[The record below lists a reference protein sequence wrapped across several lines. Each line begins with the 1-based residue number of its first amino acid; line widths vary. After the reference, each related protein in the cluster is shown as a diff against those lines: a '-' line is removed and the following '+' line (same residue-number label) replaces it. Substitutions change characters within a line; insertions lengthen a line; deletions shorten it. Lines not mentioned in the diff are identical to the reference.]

1 MSDLF
6 DGHPTVVPY
15 FRLHDYA
22 REFYSRANQGGL
34 PTSITITERTLS
46 NNQNMKEW
54 QKEKFHWR
62 TEDPDSKVIYPD
74 DRDDAIALQPQRIR
88 LFRVIY
94 GSEQPIT
101 FLQ

>member
-6 DGHPTVVPY
+6 DGTPESTTY

-22 REFYSRANQGGL
+22 KQFYSQANQGTA

-46 NNQNMKEW
+46 NNQNMTKW
-54 QKEKFHWR
+54 QKEKFHWK
-62 TEDPDSKVIYPD
+62 TSDPDSPLQYPED
-74 DRDDAIALQPQRIR
+74 LDDAVALQPQRIR

-94 GSEQPIT
+94 GTE
-101 FLQ
+101 